1 MEIGL
6 FIIRLAILA
15 VLYGFLAAALWLIW
29 REFRWMA
36 AGPAAGVARLTGRL
50 FVLDS
55 GGTGLT
61 PGDLLRLEGS
71 TTLGR
76 SPGNS
81 IVLSDSSI
89 SARHAVLTYEHG
101 CWWVQD
107 AGSTN
112 GTQLNGDFVKR
123 KLPLR
128 FNDVLTLGQVQLRL
142 EDDSPA
148 RDITCT

>member
-1 MEIGL
+1 MEVGL

-15 VLYGFLAAALWLIW
+15 VLYGFLAAVLWLIW

-36 AGPAAGVARLTGRL
+36 ADPAAGGTRPTGRL
-50 FVLDS
+50 LVLDS
-55 GGTGLT
+55 GETGLA
-61 PGDLLRLEGS
+61 PGDVLRLDGS

-76 SPGNS
+76 SPGSS
-81 IVLSDSSI
+81 IILTDSSI

-112 GTQLNGDFVKR
+112 GTQLNGNLVER

-128 FNDVLTLGQVQLRL
+128 SNDVLTLGQVQLRL
-142 EDDSPA
+142 EDDSHA
-148 RDITCT
+148 HGGMQ